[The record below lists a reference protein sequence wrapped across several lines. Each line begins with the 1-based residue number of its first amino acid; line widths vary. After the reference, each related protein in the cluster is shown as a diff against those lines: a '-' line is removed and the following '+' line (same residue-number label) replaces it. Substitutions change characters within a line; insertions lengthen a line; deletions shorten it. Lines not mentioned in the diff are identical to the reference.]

1 MKEIEKK
8 EYEKPKITK
17 IKLDAACAVLGFC
30 KSSGIVG
37 PGVGGGA
44 GCQPGSPCDSP
55 GS

>member
-1 MKEIEKK
+1 MKQEKKK

-30 KSSGIVG
+30 KTSGSVG

-44 GCQPGSPCDSP
+44 GCSPGSPCDSN

>member
-1 MKEIEKK
+1 MEQEKKK

-30 KSSGIVG
+30 KTSGTVG
-37 PGVGGGA
+37 PGVGAGA
-44 GCQPGSPCDSP
+44 GCNPGSPCDSL

>member
-1 MKEIEKK
+1 MEPEKKK

-30 KSSGIVG
+30 KTTGIVG

-44 GCQPGSPCDSP
+44 GCSPGTPCDSI